1 MNKNGESERIL
12 YLIPCILGESDI
24 NMVIPVQVI
33 EIIHTLEHFIV
44 ENERTARRFLIK
56 AGYNKPIS
64 KIQFY
69 ILNEHT
75 DIQSIPSIFEMS
87 GKTHLGLLSEA
98 GVPAVADPGSEL
110 VQEAHRKNIK
120 VVPLSGPS
128 SIILALMASG
138 LNGQNF
144 IFHGYLPVKEPE
156 RIKRIRFL
164 EKLSMQENQAQ
175 IFIETPYRNNQL
187 IRSILNNCNPY
198 TRLCIAANLTMETEW
213 IKTKFIREWQYQLPD
228 LKRQPAVFILQS

>member
-1 MNKNGESERIL
+1 MNKTGVPERIL
-12 YLIPCILGESDI
+12 YLIPCILGESDVK
-24 NMVIPVQVI
+24 MVIPVQVI
-33 EIIHTLEHFIV
+33 EIIHSLEHFVV

-75 DIQSIPSIFEMS
+75 EMQNIPSIFEIS
-87 GKTHLGLLSEA
+87 GNAHLGLLSEA

-120 VVPLSGPS
+120 VVPLTGPS

-156 RIKRIRFL
+156 RIKRIRSI
-164 EKLSMQENQAQ
+164 EKLSKQENQAQ

-187 IRSILNNCNPY
+187 IRSIIDNCSPH
-198 TRLCIAANLTMETEW
+198 TKLCIAANLTMETEW
-213 IKTKFIREWQYQLPD
+213 IKTKFITEWQHQLPD